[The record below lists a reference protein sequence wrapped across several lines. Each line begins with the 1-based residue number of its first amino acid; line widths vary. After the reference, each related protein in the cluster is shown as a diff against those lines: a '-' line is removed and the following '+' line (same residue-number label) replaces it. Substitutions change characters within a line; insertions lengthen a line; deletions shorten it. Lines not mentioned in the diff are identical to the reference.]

1 MFQPLEQFEIDL
13 NYFTFT
19 FPSIRRLIISYIYAG
34 ECNPMIMGFGK
45 PFFTKVFMSDDILT
59 IFITTIAL
67 YSILFF
73 CILFILFSFFMTFN
87 FNYDMSKKS
96 ILSLMLIKTYSFLNE
111 MTKNQISK
119 SRKVQKFLPFL
130 LFLFFYIL
138 LCNFVGLVPFNFTL
152 TSHLV
157 VTLSLSSMIFFSII
171 SIGILKNRERFLL
184 LFVPANVPLFLLDF
198 LFVIEFVSYF
208 SRLFSLS
215 IRLFA
220 NMLAGH
226 ALLYILSTFVV
237 KSVSNYNIFFSLRF
251 IILLVIFLVGILE
264 LGICFLQAY
273 VFLILSVIY
282 LNEIFKIGN
291 GH

>member
-13 NYFTFT
+13 NYFVFT
-19 FPSIRRLIISYIYAG
+19 FPSIRRLVLTYIYAG
-34 ECNPMIMGFGK
+34 ECNPMILGFSK
-45 PFFTKVFMSDDILT
+45 SFTKIFTFDDI
-59 IFITTIAL
+59 ITVFVTTVSF
-67 YSILFF
+67 YSLFF
-73 CILFILFSFFMTFN
+73 LCILFSLFSVFIVW
-87 FNYDMSKKS
+87 NYEMAKKN
-96 ILSLMLIKTYSFLNE
+96 ILGLLLRRTYGFLNG

-138 LCNFVGLVPFNFTL
+138 LCNFMGLVPFNFTL
-152 TSHLV
+152 TSHLI
-157 VTLSLSSMIFFSII
+157 VTLSLSSMVFFSII
-171 SIGILKNRERFLL
+171 SIGIFKNRERFLL
-184 LFVPANVPLFLLDF
+184 LFVPTNVPLFLLDF
-198 LFVIEFVSYF
+198 LFIIEFVSYF

-237 KSVSNYNIFFSLRF
+237 KSVFNYNVFFSLRF